1 MTRKEA
7 IKKFRNLFTI
17 LAEAS
22 SPYSNDYYKKQYVA
36 ILGKQRKEYE
46 KIIYKLSKKKGK

>member
-36 ILGKQRKEYE
+36 ILEKQRKEYE
-46 KIIYKLSKKKGK
+46 KIIYKLSEKKGK